1 MNITNRLYDRIL
13 ERKNQLLSELPKSV
27 RDSIIQEEL
36 RKQRKK
42 EEYLKRERERK
53 LTKKEWEMVIE
64 QMKLIKE
71 SIEYEKKM
79 EQNNQDGL
87 S

>member
-64 QMKLIKE
+64 QMKLIKQSGWIILMDKDE
-71 SIEYEKKM
+71 I
-79 EQNNQDGL
+79 
-87 S
+87 